1 MLASIIRLLSIQLCT
16 YYTYI
21 RLLNTK
27 QGHMAI
33 KVLGLITIAI
43 ISYFIGV
50 LFISL
55 TIPLM
60 ILITIGFLT
69 IKKEHPTNVIITAAV
84 ISYGVSLFIYTVA
97 SLASSAIRLAK
108 INIPDELFYI
118 INAIIQMSVIL
129 LLFRIKRLRR
139 GMPFLNNVIGT
150 DSGIVISILLLNSI
164 ILLFNNNYNYIYLL
178 PTFIVITSGGLIYLW
193 WRKSLTKLYISNT
206 KDTEINNLKEI
217 LEEKEQRILYL
228 EQQNSELAKI
238 IHTDNKLVS
247 SLDFAVKSLFE
258 ILGSS
263 DDLEDIRARG
273 RDLLAHVEEVTQD
286 RFGII
291 NAHRLI
297 NKSLL
302 KTRVTSIDILLSYML
317 NKASSAGITFDVNIM
332 GSIKY
337 MTDSIITDKDLTVLL
352 AELIDN
358 AIIAVKQSEI
368 KRVLVTLGIADNNY
382 VVYVFDSGGPFA
394 PEVLSNF
401 GKRQIT
407 THREE
412 GGSGIGLMTI
422 SEIVNKY
429 KASLDIINLPS
440 GSLYTKQIA
449 ICFSN
454 KGV

>member
-1 MLASIIRLLSIQLCT
+1 MLVALIKLLSIQLCT

-21 RLLNTK
+21 RLLNIK
-27 QGHMAI
+27 QDHIGI
-33 KVLGLITIAI
+33 KILGLITITI
-43 ISYFIGV
+43 ISYYIG
-50 LFISL
+50 SL
-55 TIPLM
+55 LVSITIPLM
-60 ILITIGFLT
+60 VLITIGFLT
-69 IKKEHPTNVIITAAV
+69 LNREHPINVKITTSI
-84 ISYGVSLFIYTVA
+84 ISYGVSLFIYTVTSVA
-97 SLASSAIRLAK
+97 LSTIRLTHK
-108 INIPDELFYI
+108 DMPDVLFYLI
-118 INAIIQMSVIL
+118 ILIIQTLIIV
-129 LLFRIKRLRR
+129 LLFRIKRLRK
-139 GMPFLNNVIGT
+139 GMPFLKNIVGN
-150 DSGIVISILLLNSI
+150 DSGVVISIILLNSI
-164 ILLFNNNYNYIYLL
+164 IILFNNNYNYLYIL
-178 PTFIVITSGGLIYLW
+178 PIFIVITSGGLIYLW

-297 NKSLL
+297 NKSLP

>member
-1 MLASIIRLLSIQLCT
+1 MLAALIKLLSLQLCT

-21 RLLNTK
+21 RLLNIK
-27 QGHMAI
+27 QDHIGI
-33 KVLGLITIAI
+33 KVLGLITITI
-43 ISYFIGV
+43 ISYYIG
-50 LFISL
+50 SL
-55 TIPLM
+55 LVSITIPLM
-60 ILITIGFLT
+60 VLITIGFLT
-69 IKKEHPTNVIITAAV
+69 LNREHPINVKITTSI
-84 ISYGVSLFIYTVA
+84 ISYGVSLFIYTVTSVA
-97 SLASSAIRLAK
+97 LSTIRLTHK
-108 INIPDELFYI
+108 DMPDVLFYLI
-118 INAIIQMSVIL
+118 ILIIQTLIIV
-129 LLFRIKRLRR
+129 LLFRIKRLRK
-139 GMPFLNNVIGT
+139 GMPFLKNIVGN
-150 DSGIVISILLLNSI
+150 DSGVVISIILLNSI
-164 ILLFNNNYNYIYLL
+164 IILFNNNYNYLYIL
-178 PTFIVITSGGLIYLW
+178 PIFIVITSGGLIYLW

-297 NKSLL
+297 NKSLP

>member
-1 MLASIIRLLSIQLCT
+1 MIAALIRLLSIQFCT
-16 YYTYI
+16 FYTFTK
-21 RLLNTK
+21 LLN
-27 QGHMAI
+27 I
-33 KVLGLITIAI
+33 KNSYMLSKLLIIIAVTI
-43 ISYFIGV
+43 ISYYVGSIFTA
-50 LFISL
+50 F

-60 ILITIGFLT
+60 ILITIGYL
-69 IKKEHPTNVIITAAV
+69 ISSKEVSLNTRIITAIIA
-84 ISYGVSLFIYTVA
+84 YGVSFCIYLIANFT
-97 SLASSAIRLAK
+97 SSITRLLI
-108 INIPDELFYI
+108 INISAELCSI
-118 INAIIQMSVIL
+118 ITLIVQSLIIV

-139 GMPFLNNVIGT
+139 GMPFLKNIVGT
-150 DSGIVISILLLNSI
+150 DSGVVINILLLNSI

-291 NAHRLI
+291 NAHRLL
-297 NKSLL
+297 NKSLP